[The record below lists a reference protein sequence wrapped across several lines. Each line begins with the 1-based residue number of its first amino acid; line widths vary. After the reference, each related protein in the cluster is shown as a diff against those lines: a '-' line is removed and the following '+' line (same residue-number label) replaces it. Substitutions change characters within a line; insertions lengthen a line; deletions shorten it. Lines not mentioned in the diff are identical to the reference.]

1 MVSKSMFSVEEWS
14 ILRDAPEWVNA
25 VLASAENNLAL
36 DNKIKET
43 MGFKKAVSKYQ
54 GGSVLIR
61 EVLADTTAPSKE
73 IKGAK
78 MAKTLEALSKINSIL
93 EQKNIEPE
101 EADKFRDFLMEV
113 ANSVAESASEG
124 LLGLGQKVS
133 KKEADAIAQMEVALK
148 ASPADKKARAEAV
161 AKAKAAA
168 DAKVRADA
176 AAKAK
181 AEMDAKA
188 KAAADAKA
196 KAEAEA
202 KAAEEARI
210 KAEVDAK
217 VKAELK
223 AKADAEAGAKARAE
237 IEAKIAEQKAQ
248 AAAKAKAAEEA
259 AKAKAEVEAA
269 AAKAKAE
276 AEAAAAKAKA
286 EAEVAAA
293 KAAAEAAKPKF
304 LAEHTVVSG
313 ESLSLLSKKYYGSIA
328 QDKWMLIYEAN
339 KAIIGDNPNLIRVGQ
354 VLKIPVLPS

>member
-14 ILRDAPEWVNA
+14 VLRDAPEWVNA
-25 VLASAENNLAL
+25 ALTSVEGSLAL

-54 GGSVLIR
+54 GGSVLVR
-61 EVLADTTAPSKE
+61 EALADTTAPSKE

-78 MAKTLEALSKINSIL
+78 IAKALEMLGKVNSIL
-93 EQKNIEPE
+93 EQKNVEPE

-133 KKEADAIAQMEVALK
+133 KKEAEALAKIEAALK
-148 ASPADKKARAEAV
+148 ASPADKKARADAA
-161 AKAKAAA
+161 AKAKADV
-168 DAKVRADA
+168 DAKAKADA

-196 KAEAEA
+196 KADA
-202 KAAEEARI
+202 EARI

-237 IEAKIAEQKAQ
+237 IEAKVAEQKAQ
-248 AAAKAKAAEEA
+248 AVAKAKAAEEA
-259 AKAKAEVEAA
+259 AKAKA
-269 AAKAKAE
+269 AE
-276 AEAAAAKAKA
+276 E
-286 EAEVAAA
+286 AA
-293 KAAAEAAKPKF
+293 KAAAAIKAAEEAAKPKF

>member
-1 MVSKSMFSVEEWS
+1 MVSKSMFSVEEWGV
-14 ILRDAPEWVNA
+14 LRDAPEWVNA
-25 VLASAENNLAL
+25 ALASAENTLAL

-43 MGFKKAVSKYQ
+43 MGFKNAVSKYQ

-73 IKGAK
+73 VKSANQAK
-78 MAKTLEALSKINSIL
+78 SLEALSKVNAIL
-93 EQKNIEPE
+93 EQKKVDLE

-113 ANSVAESASEG
+113 GNSVAGSASEG

-133 KKEADAIAQMEVALK
+133 KKEADVLAKMEAALK
-148 ASPADKKARAEAV
+148 ASAADKKARAEAA
-161 AKAKAAA
+161 AKAQADTEAKA
-168 DAKVRADA
+168 RADA

-196 KAEAEA
+196 KADAEAKA

-237 IEAKIAEQKAQ
+237 IEAKVAQQKAE
-248 AAAKAKAAEEA
+248 AAAKAKAAED
-259 AKAKAEVEAA
+259 

-276 AEAAAAKAKA
+276 AEAAAAKAA
-286 EAEVAAA
+286 EEAA
-293 KAAAEAAKPKF
+293 KAKAAEEAAKAAEAAKPKF

-328 QDKWMLIYEAN
+328 KDKWMLIYEAN
-339 KAIIGDNPNLIRVGQ
+339 KDIIGDNPNLIRVGQ